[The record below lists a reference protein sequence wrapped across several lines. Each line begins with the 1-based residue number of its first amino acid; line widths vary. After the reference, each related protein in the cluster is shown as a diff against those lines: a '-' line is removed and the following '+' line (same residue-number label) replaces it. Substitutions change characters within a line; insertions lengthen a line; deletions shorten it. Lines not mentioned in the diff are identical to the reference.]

1 MPEPTR
7 AWVRLLIVLAGV
19 AVCGCDRSGPGGGTP
34 ERIFGQTGL
43 GPGDFSYPR
52 TIAVGP
58 DGDVFVIDKSA
69 RVQRFN
75 SDGEFEHGWQMPDWR
90 AGKPVGVTIDRTGRV
105 FIADTHYHR
114 VKIYD
119 HDGNPLGEFGSVGTG
134 PGQFTYP
141 TSVAIDR
148 DSFIYVA
155 EYGGL
160 DRISKFTPDFDYV
173 MEFGTPDAG
182 DAALLRP
189 QSLEFD
195 AEDTLWLAD
204 SGHHRICRFSR
215 EGVLLSAFGTI
226 GSDPGQ
232 LRYPYGVRVAPD
244 GNLLVAEYGN
254 NRVQMFTPA
263 GTSLWTWGSPGRQ
276 PGQLAIP
283 WALAISRD
291 GRVYVVDS
299 GNNRI
304 QVFRL

>member
-1 MPEPTR
+1 
-7 AWVRLLIVLAGV
+7 
-19 AVCGCDRSGPGGGTP
+19 
-34 ERIFGQTGL
+34 
-43 GPGDFSYPR
+43 
-52 TIAVGP
+52 
-58 DGDVFVIDKSA
+58 
-69 RVQRFN
+69 
-75 SDGEFEHGWQMPDWR
+75 
-90 AGKPVGVTIDRTGRV
+90 
-105 FIADTHYHR
+105 
-114 VKIYD
+114 
-119 HDGNPLGEFGSVGTG
+119 
-134 PGQFTYP
+134 
-141 TSVAIDR
+141 
-148 DSFIYVA
+148 
-155 EYGGL
+155 
-160 DRISKFTPDFDYV
+160 
-173 MEFGTPDAG
+173 
-182 DAALLRP
+182 
-189 QSLEFD
+189 
-195 AEDTLWLAD
+195 
-204 SGHHRICRFSR
+204 SR